1 MSLSV
6 PLALLGAERLARA
19 LLGGLA
25 EQGEGFSGRAAVRQL
40 FDGRRGNPA
49 VLGQACAVDSASG
62 VMGSV
67 EVELQFSVTE

>member
-1 MSLSV
+1 MGTEGL
-6 PLALLGAERLARA
+6 PGTLLGA
-19 LLGGLA
+19 LA
-25 EQGEGFSGRAAVRQL
+25 EQGQGFSGGSAVRQL
-40 FDGRRGNPA
+40 FDGRRSNPT